1 MLGVCLICV
10 DCECCSCLVC
20 AAVANLAR
28 MVPLL
33 SKAAKPTDP
42 SRILITS
49 SVGGIIVPHVG
60 ERGAIMYSVSKAAAH
75 HLGRNLALELAPKNI
90 TTNIIAPGFFPSRL
104 ANPQIEFLGGED
116 KVGPTNPLGRLGRPE
131 DIAGVVLYL
140 CSRAGAYVNGEDIS
154 IDGGTRLR
162 VGTHP
167 GSLDTRGKESKL

>member
-1 MLGVCLICV
+1 
-10 DCECCSCLVC
+10 
-20 AAVANLAR
+20 

-33 SKAAKPTDP
+33 SRAATPGDP

-60 ERGAIMYSVSKAAAH
+60 ARGAIMYSVSKAAAH

-90 TTNIIAPGFFPSRL
+90 TTNIVAPGFFPSRL
-104 ANPQIEFLGGED
+104 AGPQIDHLGGVD
-116 KVGPTNPLGRLGRPE
+116 VVGKQNPLGRLGLPE

-140 CSRAGAYVNGEDIS
+140 CSRAGSYVNGEDIS
-154 IDGGTRLR
+154 IDGGARLR

-167 GSLDTRGKESKL
+167 GSLDDRGKAAAARDNKL